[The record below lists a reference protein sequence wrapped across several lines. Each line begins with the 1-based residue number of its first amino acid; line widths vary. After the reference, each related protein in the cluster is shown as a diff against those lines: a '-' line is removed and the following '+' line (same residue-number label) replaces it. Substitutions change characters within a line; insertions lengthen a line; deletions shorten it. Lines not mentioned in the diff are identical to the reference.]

1 MRAVNHEIFDWK
13 GEDVN
18 TRPTATHTSYLPLRN
33 MRAMRKLELL
43 KRHNDSST
51 YGRLVRRAQSF
62 LITRVRL
69 LTEVASAQPF
79 DTEYALRM
87 RYQQAGS
94 MDRLNRGNP
103 VLEWG
108 RNPTAVR
115 RRPDDI

>member
-1 MRAVNHEIFDWK
+1 
-13 GEDVN
+13 
-18 TRPTATHTSYLPLRN
+18 
-33 MRAMRKLELL
+33 MRKLELL

-94 MDRLNRGNP
+94 MDRLNHGNP
-103 VLEWG
+103 VLDNLSDVLRAQSE
-108 RNPTAVR
+108 VMVD
-115 RRPDDI
+115 PDG